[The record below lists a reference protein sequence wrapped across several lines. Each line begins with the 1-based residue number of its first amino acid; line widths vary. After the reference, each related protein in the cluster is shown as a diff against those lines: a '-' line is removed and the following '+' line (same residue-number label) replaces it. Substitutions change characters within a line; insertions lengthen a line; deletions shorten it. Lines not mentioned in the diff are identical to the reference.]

1 MLFCNRQ
8 VDDQLLPKLDQL
20 TAICNEYDKGLPTL
34 YRHILTQKRDSES
47 NAYYFMHDEMV
58 GFISVYFFYTNA
70 CEVSLMIAPQQRR
83 QGLAKQLIKA
93 MLPLLHSREMD
104 YVIFST
110 PSTLHNHWLPV
121 LGFSYQQTVYHMQ
134 RSGYEPILLTKPR
147 LQIRKATMDDLET
160 LCAIDHQCFTES
172 ANSMPSRFINI
183 IDDNN
188 YSLLTASLE
197 GSDTLIGKAHIRW
210 QDDMAVF
217 SDIAIVPKF
226 QRQGL
231 GGELLCYC
239 INQALMNGKSTIA
252 LDVETTN
259 RNALDLYLRHGF
271 KITYEHDYWSI
282 AIKKLEKMVR

>member
-8 VDDQLLPKLDQL
+8 VDDQLLPKLDKL
-20 TAICNEYDKGLPTL
+20 TAICNTHDQGLPTL

-47 NAYYFMHDEMV
+47 NAYYFIEEEMV
-58 GFISVYFFYTNA
+58 GFISLYFFYMNA
-70 CEVSLMIAPQQRR
+70 CEVSLMIAPEQRR

-93 MLPLLHSREMD
+93 MLPLLQSREME

-110 PSTLHNHWLPV
+110 PSTLHNHWLPA

-134 RSGYEPILLTKPR
+134 RTGYEPVLINKPR
-147 LQIRKATMDDLET
+147 LNIRKATMDDLDT

-172 ANSMPSRFINI
+172 ALSMPSRFINL
-183 IDDNN
+183 IDDSN
-188 YSLLTASLE
+188 YSLLAASFTDSE
-197 GSDTLIGKAHIRW
+197 TLIGKAHIRW
-210 QDDMAVF
+210 EEDMAVF
-217 SDIAIVPKF
+217 SDIAIVPES

-231 GGELLCYC
+231 GSELLCYC
-239 INQALMNGKSTIA
+239 INQALMNGKSIIA

-282 AIKKLEKMVR
+282 PLAKLEALVG

>member
-8 VDDQLLPKLDQL
+8 VDEKLLIKLDKL
-20 TAICNEYDKGLPTL
+20 TAICNEYDKGIPTL
-34 YRHILTQKRDSES
+34 YRHILTQKRDTES
-47 NAYYFMHDEMV
+47 NGYYLQGEEMA
-58 GFISVYFFYTNA
+58 GFISIYFFYANA
-70 CEVSLMIAPQQRR
+70 CEVSLMIDPNHRR

-93 MLPLLHSREMD
+93 MLPLFHARELE

-134 RSGYEPILLTKPR
+134 RTGYEPILINKPR
-147 LQIRKATMDDLET
+147 LSIRKATMDDLDM
-160 LCAIDHQCFTES
+160 LCAIDHQCFSES
-172 ANSMPSRFINI
+172 AMSMPSRFINLF
-183 IDDNN
+183 DDDN
-188 YSLLTASLE
+188 YSLFVAAL
-197 GSDTLIGKAHIRW
+197 DQQIIGKAHIRW
-210 QDDMAVF
+210 ESDMAVF

-231 GGELLCYC
+231 GGELLCFC
-239 INQALMNGKSTIA
+239 INQSLTNGKSIIA

-282 AIKKLEKMVR
+282 PLKRLEAVIKAK